1 MALDTVSRF
10 SRILFLGLV
19 AFAVPVSPAMAQD
32 SRIAMIPNGS
42 KTMSS
47 PGRFVE
53 IPGFPGKR
61 IDRRLLPDV
70 AWLVRR
76 YDLRITSAY
85 SLSKA
90 HEQNGEH
97 PRGLAIDVVPARGGT
112 WASLA
117 RLARWAK
124 PGGRIA
130 RQPFRWVG
138 YNGDAGHGDPSRC
151 KVRKGCLP
159 HLHLS
164 WQHGYTPRA
173 RPAPWVNVL
182 RFRPLDVP
190 GHLVET
196 DHAADPVLGLHQL
209 EAAVDLVER

>member
-1 MALDTVSRF
+1 ME
-10 SRILFLGLV
+10 GH
-19 AFAVPVSPAMAQD
+19 
-32 SRIAMIPNGS
+32 
-42 KTMSS
+42 
-47 PGRFVE
+47 GRFVE

-76 YDLRITSAY
+76 YHVRITSAY
-85 SLSKA
+85 THSKF

-97 PRGLAIDVVPARGGT
+97 PRGLAVDLVPGPGGS
-112 WASLA
+112 WAALA
-117 RLARWAK
+117 RLARWAE
-124 PGGRIA
+124 PDGNAPRD
-130 RQPFRWVG
+130 PFRWVG
-138 YNGDAGHGDPSRC
+138 YNGDKGHGDPSHC

-182 RFRPLDVP
+182 RFPRLVWS
-190 GHLVET
+190 GRLVEA
-196 DHAADPVLGLHQL
+196 DHAADPVLGLH
-209 EAAVDLVER
+209 